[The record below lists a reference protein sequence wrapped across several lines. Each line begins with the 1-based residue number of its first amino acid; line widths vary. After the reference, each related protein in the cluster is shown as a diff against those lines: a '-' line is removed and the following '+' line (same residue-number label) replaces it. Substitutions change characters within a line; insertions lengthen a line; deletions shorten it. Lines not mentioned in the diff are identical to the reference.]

1 MGSTRIPKVV
11 PKDVEGI
18 MRMAEG
24 SVLVVDDDFL
34 IRESLT
40 ELFRLEG
47 YEVHAAQ
54 GGSEALRGLA
64 SHTYDVV
71 FSDINMPGVSGFDLL
86 REVNLKYPET
96 RVVLITGFGEV
107 QTAVQA
113 IKQGAYD
120 YVQKPLVDE
129 DIKMIARRVME
140 QKRLSE
146 ENRYLRQRLGMRPKF
161 ANFVGQDPKIAKIF
175 EIIEAIAD
183 TKTTV
188 MITGESG
195 TGKTLIA
202 RAIHYNSSRRNGPFV
217 EVSCGALPE
226 TLLESE
232 LFGHVEGSFTGA
244 ISDKIGKFE
253 LAHGGTIFLD
263 EINTASPALQVKL
276 LRAIQERE
284 FERVGGTETIS
295 FDVRFIL
302 ATNYD
307 LRQEVEDG
315 NFRKDLFYRVNVVPI
330 HMPPLRERV
339 GDIALLADHFV
350 RLYARQNRC
359 AVSGITP
366 EAMARLR
373 QYAWPGNVRELE
385 NAIEAAVVLRK
396 NGMIDVGDLP
406 PTIVGKGEPERLPLR
421 EALLRAERDIIE
433 NALRMHNWRR
443 QPTAAMLQIDRTTLF
458 KKMRAH
464 GLLRGDAEEEA
475 GDSA

>member
-1 MGSTRIPKVV
+1 MP
-11 PKDVEGI
+11 EGT
-18 MRMAEG
+18 
-24 SVLVVDDDFL
+24 VLVVDDDFL
-34 IRESLT
+34 IRDSLS
-40 ELFRLEG
+40 EMLRMEG
-47 YEVHAAQ
+47 YDVEAAQ
-54 GGSEALRGLA
+54 DGHEALRRLA

-71 FSDINMPGVSGFDLL
+71 FTDINMREVTGFDVL

-96 RVVLITGFGEV
+96 QVVLITGFGEV

-120 YVQKPLVDE
+120 YVQKPLVD
-129 DIKMIARRVME
+129 DNIKMIVRRVTE
-140 QKRLSE
+140 QKRLTE

-161 ANFVGQDPKIAKIF
+161 ANFVGQDPKIRRIF
-175 EIIEAIAD
+175 EVIEAIAD

-202 RAIHYNSSRRNGPFV
+202 RAVHYNSSRRNGPFV

-244 ISDKIGKFE
+244 TADKIGKFE

-263 EINTASPALQVKL
+263 EINTASPGLQVKL

-295 FDVRFIL
+295 LDVRFIL
-302 ATNYD
+302 ATNFD
-307 LRQEVEDG
+307 LREQVEEG
-315 NFRKDLFYRVNVVPI
+315 TFRKDLFYRVNVVPI
-330 HMPPLRERV
+330 QMPPLRERV
-339 GDIALLADHFV
+339 GDIGLLAEHFL

-359 AVSGITP
+359 NVTGITP
-366 EAMARLR
+366 EAEARLR
-373 QYAWPGNVRELE
+373 QYSWPGNVRELE

-396 NGMIDVGDLP
+396 EGMIDVRDLP
-406 PTIVGKGEPERLPLR
+406 ATITGKGEPAQLPLK

-433 NALRMHNWRR
+433 NALRMNNWRR
-443 QPTAAMLQIDRTTLF
+443 QPTAAMLDIDRTTLF
-458 KKMRAH
+458 KKMRTH
-464 GLLRGDAEEEA
+464 GLVRDEADGDGEEE
-475 GDSA
+475 

>member
-1 MGSTRIPKVV
+1 MSEGRI
-11 PKDVEGI
+11 
-18 MRMAEG
+18 
-24 SVLVVDDDFL
+24 LVVDDDYL

-40 ELFRLEG
+40 EMFRLDA
-47 YEVHAAQ
+47 YEVEAAQ
-54 GGSEALRGLA
+54 GGHEALTRLA
-64 SHTYDVV
+64 AHTYDIV
-71 FSDINMPGVSGFDLL
+71 FTDINMPEVTGFDIL

-96 RVVLITGFGEV
+96 QVVLVTGFGEI

-129 DIKMIARRVME
+129 DIKLIARRVME

-161 ANFVGQDPKIAKIF
+161 ANFVGQDHKIKKVF
-175 EIIEAIAD
+175 EVIEAIAD

-244 ISDKIGKFE
+244 TSDKIGKFE

-263 EINTASPALQVKL
+263 EINTASPGLQVKL

-284 FERVGGTETIS
+284 FERVGGTETITL
-295 FDVRFIL
+295 DVRFVL
-302 ATNYD
+302 ATNLD
-307 LRQEVEDG
+307 LREQVAEG
-315 NFRKDLFYRVNVVPI
+315 TFRKDLFYRVNVVPI
-330 HMPPLRERV
+330 HMAPLRDRTA
-339 GDIALLADHFV
+339 DILLLAEHFLN
-350 RLYARQNRC
+350 LYARQNGKQVMGLSLD
-359 AVSGITP
+359 AQVHLKNHT
-366 EAMARLR
+366 
-373 QYAWPGNVRELE
+373 WPGNVRELE
-385 NAIEAAVVLRK
+385 NAIETAVVLCR
-396 NGMIDVGDLP
+396 GEEITLADLP
-406 PTIVGKGEPERLPLR
+406 TTIATASEPRQLPLKQ
-421 EALLRAERDIIE
+421 ALERAERKIIE
-433 NALRMHNWRR
+433 STLKLNSGRR
-443 QPTAAMLQIDRTTLF
+443 QPTATMLAIDRTTLF
-458 KKMRAH
+458 KKMRTY
-464 GLLRGDAEEEA
+464 GLLREDGRSR
-475 GDSA
+475 SAT

>member
-1 MGSTRIPKVV
+1 MS
-11 PKDVEGI
+11 
-18 MRMAEG
+18 EG
-24 SVLVVDDDFL
+24 SILVVDDDFL
-34 IRESLT
+34 IRESLS
-40 ELFRLEG
+40 ELLRLEG
-47 YEVHAAQ
+47 YQVVAAP
-54 GGSEALRGLA
+54 GGPEAMQKLA
-64 SHTYDVV
+64 AHTYDVV
-71 FSDINMPGVSGFDLL
+71 FTDINMPEVTGFDIL

-96 RVVLITGFGEV
+96 QVVLITGFGEI

-120 YVQKPLVDE
+120 YVQKPLID
-129 DIKMIARRVME
+129 DNIKMIARRVME

-161 ANFVGQDPKIAKIF
+161 ANFVGQDHKIKKVF

-244 ISDKIGKFE
+244 TSDKIGKFE

-263 EINTASPALQVKL
+263 EINTATASLQVKL

-284 FERVGGTETIS
+284 FERVGGTETITL
-295 FDVRFIL
+295 DVRFVL
-302 ATNYD
+302 ATNFD
-307 LRQEVEDG
+307 LREQVEEG
-315 NFRKDLFYRVNVVPI
+315 TFRKDLFYRVNVVPI

-339 GDIALLADHFV
+339 GDIPLLAGHF
-350 RLYARQNRC
+350 LQMYAKQNQKDPR
-359 AVSGITP
+359 VLTITP
-366 EAMARLR
+366 DAMVRMK
-373 QYAWPGNVRELE
+373 QCAWPGNVRELE
-385 NAIEAAVVLRK
+385 NAIETAVVLCK
-396 NGMIDVGDLP
+396 GSEIAVDDLP
-406 PTIVGKGEPERLPLR
+406 AGITSTADRQRLPLK
-421 EALLRAERDIIE
+421 EALVDAEREIIE
-433 NALRMHNWRR
+433 GALKLNGWRR
-443 QPTAAMLQIDRTTLF
+443 QPTAAMLEIDRTTLF
-458 KKMRAH
+458 KKMRSH
-464 GLLRGDAEEEA
+464 GLLRDEA
-475 GDSA
+475 NVGSETE

>member
-1 MGSTRIPKVV
+1 MS
-11 PKDVEGI
+11 
-18 MRMAEG
+18 EG

-34 IRESLT
+34 IRESLS
-40 ELFRLEG
+40 ELLKLER
-47 YEVHAAQ
+47 YDVEAAQ
-54 GGSEALRGLA
+54 SGHEALRKLA

-71 FSDINMPGVSGFDLL
+71 FTDINMPEVSGFDVL

-120 YVQKPLVDE
+120 YIQKPLAD
-129 DIKMIARRVME
+129 DSIKIIVRRVTE
-140 QKRLSE
+140 QKRLAE

-161 ANFVGQDPKIAKIF
+161 ANFVGQDLKVKKIF
-175 EIIEAIAD
+175 EVIEAIAD

-244 ISDKIGKFE
+244 TADKIGKFE

-263 EINTASPALQVKL
+263 EINTASPGLQVKL

-284 FERVGGTETIS
+284 FERVGGTETITL
-295 FDVRFIL
+295 DVRFIL

-307 LRQEVEDG
+307 LRESVEDG
-315 NFRKDLFYRVNVVPI
+315 TFRKDLFYRVNVVPI

-339 GDIALLADHFV
+339 GDIQLLAEHFL

-359 AVSGITP
+359 NVVGIGP

-385 NAIEAAVVLRK
+385 NALEAAVVLRK
-396 NGMIDVGDLP
+396 EGAIGVADLP
-406 PTIVGKGEPERLPLR
+406 ATITGKGDSDRLPLK

-433 NALRMHNWRR
+433 NALRVNNWRR
-443 QPTAAMLQIDRTTLF
+443 QPTATMLAIDRTTLF
-458 KKMRAH
+458 KKMRFH
-464 GLLRGDAEEEA
+464 GLLRGDADEEA
-475 GDSA
+475 ENE

>member
-1 MGSTRIPKVV
+1 
-11 PKDVEGI
+11 
-18 MRMAEG
+18 MAEG
-24 SVLVVDDDFL
+24 NVLVVDDDFL
-34 IRESLT
+34 VRESVS
-40 ELFRLEG
+40 ELLRLEG
-47 YEVHAAQ
+47 YDVQTAPSGHD
-54 GGSEALRGLA
+54 ALRSLA
-64 SHTYDVV
+64 SHTFDVV
-71 FSDINMPGVSGFDLL
+71 FTDINMPEVNGFDLL

-113 IKQGAYD
+113 IKRGAYD
-120 YVQKPLVDE
+120 YVQKPVADD
-129 DIKMIARRVME
+129 DIKMIAHRVME
-140 QKRLSE
+140 QKRLTE

-161 ANFVGQDPKIAKIF
+161 ANFVGQDPKIQKIF

-263 EINTASPALQVKL
+263 EINTASPSLQVKL

-295 FDVRFIL
+295 LDVRFIL

-339 GDIALLADHFV
+339 GDIPLLAEHFL

-359 AVSGITP
+359 SVTGISP
-366 EAMARLR
+366 EAMLRLK
-373 QYAWPGNVRELE
+373 QYQWPGNVRELE
-385 NAIEAAVVLRK
+385 NALEAAVVLRK
-396 NGMIDVGDLP
+396 EGELGVGDLP
-406 PTIVGKGEPERLPLR
+406 ATIAGKGSPEPLPLK

-433 NALRMHNWRR
+433 HALRIHNWRR
-443 QPTAAMLQIDRTTLF
+443 QPTAAMLAIDRTTLF
-458 KKMRAH
+458 KKMRLH
-464 GLLRGDAEEEA
+464 GLVREDAEE
-475 GDSA
+475 DSRTR

>member
-1 MGSTRIPKVV
+1 
-11 PKDVEGI
+11 
-18 MRMAEG
+18 MAEG
-24 SVLVVDDDFL
+24 RILVVDDDFL
-34 IRESLT
+34 IRESLS
-40 ELFRLEG
+40 ELLRVEE
-47 YEVHAAQ
+47 YEVDAAP
-54 GGSEALRGLA
+54 GGPEALQLLA
-64 SHTYDVV
+64 AHTYDIV
-71 FSDINMPGVSGFDLL
+71 FTDINMPEVTGFDIL

-96 RVVLITGFGEV
+96 HVVLITGFGEI

-120 YVQKPLVDE
+120 YVQKPLID
-129 DIKMIARRVME
+129 DNIRMIVRRVME
-140 QKRLSE
+140 QKRLNE

-161 ANFVGQDPKIAKIF
+161 ANFVGQDHKVKKIF
-175 EIIEAIAD
+175 EVIEAIAD

-226 TLLESE
+226 TLLETE

-244 ISDKIGKFE
+244 TSDKIGKFE
-253 LAHGGTIFLD
+253 LAHGGTVFLD
-263 EINTASPALQVKL
+263 EINTASQGLQVKL

-295 FDVRFIL
+295 LDVRFIL

-339 GDIALLADHFV
+339 GDIPLLAEHFLKV
-350 RLYARQNRC
+350 YAKQNGRDPA
-359 AVSGITP
+359 AVTISP
-366 EAMARLR
+366 DAMLGLK
-373 QYAWPGNVRELE
+373 QYSWPGNVRELE
-385 NAIEAAVVLRK
+385 NAMETAIVLCH
-396 NGMIDVGDLP
+396 GVAITVEDLP
-406 PTIVGKGEPERLPLR
+406 ASITCTPDRDRLPLR
-421 EALLRAERDIIE
+421 DALIRAERDIIE
-433 NALRMHNWRR
+433 NALRQNGWASRSGSRLPRCSRSTAPPSSRR
-443 QPTAAMLQIDRTTLF
+443 CACTGCCARTPP
-458 KKMRAH
+458 
-464 GLLRGDAEEEA
+464 
-475 GDSA
+475 

>member
-1 MGSTRIPKVV
+1 MS
-11 PKDVEGI
+11 EGNI
-18 MRMAEG
+18 
-24 SVLVVDDDFL
+24 LVVDDDFL
-34 IRESLT
+34 IRESLS
-40 ELFRLEG
+40 ELLSLESYDVDSAPG
-47 YEVHAAQ
+47 GPEAMQKLAA
-54 GGSEALRGLA
+54 
-64 SHTYDVV
+64 HTYDVV
-71 FSDINMPGVSGFDLL
+71 FTDINMPEVTGFDLL

-96 RVVLITGFGEV
+96 QVVLITGFGEI

-120 YVQKPLVDE
+120 YVQKPLVD
-129 DIKMIARRVME
+129 DNIKMIVRRVME

-161 ANFVGQDPKIAKIF
+161 ANFVGQDHKIKKVF

-226 TLLESE
+226 NLLESE

-244 ISDKIGKFE
+244 TSDKIGKFE

-263 EINTASPALQVKL
+263 EINTASQGLQVKL

-284 FERVGGTETIS
+284 FERVGGTETITL
-295 FDVRFIL
+295 DVRFIL
-302 ATNYD
+302 ATNFD
-307 LRQEVEDG
+307 LREQVEEG
-315 NFRKDLFYRVNVVPI
+315 TFRKDLFYRVNVVPI

-339 GDIALLADHFV
+339 GDIPLLAEHFL
-350 RLYARQNRC
+350 RLYAKQNGRETGEIGL
-359 AVSGITP
+359 SP
-366 EAMARLR
+366 EAVVRLK

-385 NAIEAAVVLRK
+385 NAIETAVVLCR
-396 NGMIDVGDLP
+396 GDEITPEDLP
-406 PTIVGKGEPERLPLR
+406 GSVTSTAERQRLPLK
-421 EALLRAERDIIE
+421 EALIHAEREIIE
-433 NALRMHNWRR
+433 NALKLNGWRR
-443 QPTAAMLQIDRTTLF
+443 QPTAAMLEIDRTTLF
-458 KKMRAH
+458 KKMRLH
-464 GLLRGDAEEEA
+464 NLLRDEA
-475 GDSA
+475 KAGVETE

>member
-1 MGSTRIPKVV
+1 
-11 PKDVEGI
+11 
-18 MRMAEG
+18 MAEG
-24 SVLVVDDDFL
+24 TILVVDDDFL

-40 ELFRLEG
+40 ELLRGED
-47 YEVHAAQ
+47 YHVDAAP
-54 GGSEALRGLA
+54 GGAEALQRLA
-64 SHTYDVV
+64 AHSYDIV
-71 FSDINMPGVSGFDLL
+71 FTDINMPEVTGFDIL
-86 REVNLKYPET
+86 RDVNLKYPET
-96 RVVLITGFGEV
+96 QVVLITGFGEI

-113 IKQGAYD
+113 IKQGAHD
-120 YVQKPLVDE
+120 YVQKPLID
-129 DIKMIARRVME
+129 DNIRMICRRIME

-161 ANFVGQDPKIAKIF
+161 ANFVGQDHQIKKVF
-175 EIIEAIAD
+175 ETIEAIAD

-244 ISDKIGKFE
+244 TTDKIGKFE
-253 LAHGGTIFLD
+253 LAHGGSVFLD
-263 EINTASPALQVKL
+263 EINTASQALQVKL

-295 FDVRFIL
+295 LDVRFIL

-330 HMPPLRERV
+330 HMPALRERV
-339 GDIALLADHFV
+339 GDIPLLARHFLA
-350 RLYARQNRC
+350 LYAKQN
-359 AVSGITP
+359 GIDP
-366 EAMARLR
+366 ESLSIAPDAMMQLK
-373 QYAWPGNVRELE
+373 QYSWPGNVRELE
-385 NAIEAAVVLRK
+385 NAIETAVVLAHD
-396 NGMIDVGDLP
+396 DVLTVDDLP
-406 PTIVGKGEPERLPLR
+406 VSITTQSDRKRLPLR
-421 EALLRAERDIIE
+421 EALEEAEREIIQD
-433 NALRMHNWRR
+433 ALRLNGWRR
-443 QPTAAMLQIDRTTLF
+443 QPTADMLEIDRTTLF
-458 KKMRAH
+458 KKMRMH
-464 GLLRGDAEEEA
+464 GLLEEESTVGA
-475 GDSA
+475 DRG

>member
-1 MGSTRIPKVV
+1 MS
-11 PKDVEGI
+11 
-18 MRMAEG
+18 EG

-34 IRESLT
+34 IRESLS
-40 ELFRLEG
+40 ELLKLER
-47 YEVHAAQ
+47 YDVEAAQ
-54 GGSEALRGLA
+54 SGHEALRKLA

-71 FSDINMPGVSGFDLL
+71 FTDINMPEVSGFDVL

-120 YVQKPLVDE
+120 YIQKPLAD
-129 DIKMIARRVME
+129 DSIKIIVRRVTE
-140 QKRLSE
+140 QKRLAE

-161 ANFVGQDPKIAKIF
+161 ANFVGQDLKVKKIF
-175 EIIEAIAD
+175 EVIEAIAD

-244 ISDKIGKFE
+244 TADKIGKFE

-263 EINTASPALQVKL
+263 EINTASPGLQVKL

-284 FERVGGTETIS
+284 FERVGGTETITL
-295 FDVRFIL
+295 DVRFIL

-307 LRQEVEDG
+307 LRESVEDG
-315 NFRKDLFYRVNVVPI
+315 TFRKDLFYRVNVVP
-330 HMPPLRERV
+330 
-339 GDIALLADHFV
+339 
-350 RLYARQNRC
+350 
-359 AVSGITP
+359 
-366 EAMARLR
+366 
-373 QYAWPGNVRELE
+373 
-385 NAIEAAVVLRK
+385 
-396 NGMIDVGDLP
+396 
-406 PTIVGKGEPERLPLR
+406 
-421 EALLRAERDIIE
+421 
-433 NALRMHNWRR
+433 
-443 QPTAAMLQIDRTTLF
+443 
-458 KKMRAH
+458 
-464 GLLRGDAEEEA
+464 
-475 GDSA
+475 

>member
-1 MGSTRIPKVV
+1 
-11 PKDVEGI
+11 
-18 MRMAEG
+18 MAEG

-34 IRESLT
+34 IRESLS
-40 ELFRLEG
+40 ELLRAED
-47 YEVHAAQ
+47 YEVDAAP
-54 GGSEALRGLA
+54 GGPEALQRLA
-64 SHTYDVV
+64 ARTYDIV
-71 FSDINMPGVSGFDLL
+71 FTDINMPEVTGFDIL

-96 RVVLITGFGEV
+96 HVALITGFGEI

-120 YVQKPLVDE
+120 YVQKPLID
-129 DIKMIARRVME
+129 DNIKMICRRIME

-161 ANFVGQDPKIAKIF
+161 ANFVGQDHKIKKVF
-175 EIIEAIAD
+175 EVIEAIAD

-244 ISDKIGKFE
+244 TSDKLGKFE

-263 EINTASPALQVKL
+263 EINTASQGLQVKL

-284 FERVGGTETIS
+284 FERVGGTETITL
-295 FDVRFIL
+295 DVRFIL

-330 HMPPLRERV
+330 HMPPLRDRV
-339 GDIALLADHFV
+339 ADIALLAGHF
-350 RLYARQNRC
+350 LQMYAKQ
-359 AVSGITP
+359 SGRDPRALAIAP
-366 EAMARLR
+366 EAMVRLK
-373 QYAWPGNVRELE
+373 QYSWPGNVRELE
-385 NAIEAAVVLRK
+385 NAVETAVVLCH
-396 NGMIDVGDLP
+396 GDVIGVEDLP
-406 PTIVGKGEPERLPLR
+406 ASIISTADRQRLPLR
-421 EALLRAERDIIE
+421 EALVQAEREIIE
-433 NALRMHNWRR
+433 NALRLNGWRR
-443 QPTAAMLQIDRTTLF
+443 QPTAAMLKIDRTTLF
-458 KKMRAH
+458 KTMRMH
-464 GLLRGDAEEEA
+464 GLLRE
-475 GDSA
+475 DSAVGAEAQ

>member
-1 MGSTRIPKVV
+1 MS
-11 PKDVEGI
+11 
-18 MRMAEG
+18 EG

-34 IRESLT
+34 IRESLSELLHT
-40 ELFRLEG
+40 ES
-47 YEVHAAQ
+47 YDVDVAQ
-54 GGSEALRGLA
+54 GGREALNRLA
-64 SHTYDVV
+64 AHTYDVV
-71 FSDINMPGVSGFDLL
+71 FTDINMPDVTGFEVL

-96 RVVLITGFGEV
+96 QVVLITGFGEI

-120 YVQKPLVDE
+120 YVQKPLMD
-129 DIKMIARRVME
+129 DNIKMIARRVME

-161 ANFVGQDPKIAKIF
+161 ANFVGQDYKVQKIF

-244 ISDKIGKFE
+244 TSDKIGKFE

-263 EINTASPALQVKL
+263 EINTASPGLQVKL

-284 FERVGGTETIS
+284 FERVGGTETITL
-295 FDVRFIL
+295 DVRFIL
-302 ATNYD
+302 ATNFD
-307 LRQEVEDG
+307 LRASVEDG
-315 NFRKDLFYRVNVVPI
+315 TFRKDLFYRVNVVPI
-330 HMPPLRERV
+330 HMPPLRDRV
-339 GDIALLADHFV
+339 SDISLLAGHFLH
-350 RLYARQNRC
+350 LYARQNRKP
-359 AVSGITP
+359 VKTLTP
-366 EAMARLR
+366 EAMMRLK

-385 NAIEAAVVLRK
+385 NAIETAVVLCH
-396 NGMIDVGDLP
+396 GEAIAPEDLP
-406 PTIVGKGEPERLPLR
+406 SSITSTGESRALPLKD
-421 EALLRAERDIIE
+421 ALVAAEREIIE
-433 NALRMHNWRR
+433 KALKLNNGRR
-443 QPTAAMLQIDRTTLF
+443 QPTAAMLGIDRTTLF
-458 KKMRAH
+458 KKMRIH
-464 GLLRGDAEEEA
+464 GLLGDEAPVSAEQ
-475 GDSA
+475 G

>member
-1 MGSTRIPKVV
+1 
-11 PKDVEGI
+11 
-18 MRMAEG
+18 MAEG

-34 IRESLT
+34 IRESVS
-40 ELFRLEG
+40 ELLRLEG
-47 YEVHAAQ
+47 YDVQTAHS
-54 GGSEALRGLA
+54 GHDALRSLA
-64 SHTYDVV
+64 SHTFDII
-71 FSDINMPGVSGFDLL
+71 FTDINMPEISGFDLL

-120 YVQKPLVDE
+120 YVQKPVADD

-140 QKRLSE
+140 QKRLTE

-161 ANFVGQDPKIAKIF
+161 ANFVGQDPKIQKIF

-263 EINTASPALQVKL
+263 EINTASPSLQVKL

-284 FERVGGTETIS
+284 FERVGGTETVS
-295 FDVRFIL
+295 LDVRFIL

-339 GDIALLADHFV
+339 GDIPLLAEHFL

-359 AVSGITP
+359 SVTGISP
-366 EAMARLR
+366 EAMLRLK
-373 QYAWPGNVRELE
+373 QYQWPGNVRELE
-385 NAIEAAVVLRK
+385 NALEAAVVLRK
-396 NGMIDVGDLP
+396 EGELGVGDLP
-406 PTIVGKGEPERLPLR
+406 ATITGKGSPEPLPLK

-433 NALRMHNWRR
+433 HALRIHNWRR
-443 QPTAAMLQIDRTTLF
+443 QPTAAMLAIDRTTLF
-458 KKMRAH
+458 KKMRLH
-464 GLLRGDAEEEA
+464 GLVREDAEE
-475 GDSA
+475 DSRTP

>member
-1 MGSTRIPKVV
+1 MSDGRI
-11 PKDVEGI
+11 
-18 MRMAEG
+18 
-24 SVLVVDDDFL
+24 LVVDDDFL
-34 IRESLT
+34 IRESLS
-40 ELFRLEG
+40 ELLRLEG
-47 YEVHAAQ
+47 YDVEAAQ
-54 GGSEALRGLA
+54 GGHEALTRLA
-64 SHTYDVV
+64 AHTYDVV
-71 FSDINMPGVSGFDLL
+71 YTDINMPEVTGFDVL

-96 RVVLITGFGEV
+96 QVVLITGFGEI

-120 YVQKPLVDE
+120 YIQKPLVDD

-161 ANFVGQDPKIAKIF
+161 ANFVGQDHKVKKVF
-175 EIIEAIAD
+175 EVIEAIAD
-183 TKTTV
+183 TKTTA

-244 ISDKIGKFE
+244 TSDKVGKFE

-263 EINTASPALQVKL
+263 EINTASPGLQVKL

-295 FDVRFIL
+295 LDVRFIL
-302 ATNYD
+302 ATNFD
-307 LRQEVEDG
+307 LREQVEDG
-315 NFRKDLFYRVNVVPI
+315 TFRKDLFYRVNVVPI

-339 GDIALLADHFV
+339 GDIPLLAEHFL
-350 RLYARQNRC
+350 RTYARQNRKH
-359 AVSGITP
+359 VKGISA
-366 EAMARLR
+366 EAMGRLKH
-373 QYAWPGNVRELE
+373 YSWPGNIRELE
-385 NAIEAAVVLRK
+385 NAIETSVVLCK
-396 NGMIDVGDLP
+396 AAEIGPDDLP
-406 PTIVGKGEPERLPLR
+406 ATVTNRGESQRLPLK
-421 EALLRAERDIIE
+421 EALERAERSIIE
-433 NALRMHNWRR
+433 GALKLNNGRR
-443 QPTAAMLQIDRTTLF
+443 QPTAAMLEIDRTTLF

-464 GLLRGDAEEEA
+464 GLLREDATLETDN
-475 GDSA
+475 G

>member
-1 MGSTRIPKVV
+1 MSEGRI
-11 PKDVEGI
+11 
-18 MRMAEG
+18 
-24 SVLVVDDDFL
+24 LVVDDDYL

-40 ELFRLEG
+40 EMFRLDA
-47 YEVHAAQ
+47 YEVEAAQ
-54 GGSEALRGLA
+54 GGHEALTRLA
-64 SHTYDVV
+64 AHTYDIV
-71 FSDINMPGVSGFDLL
+71 FTDINMPEVTGFDIL

-96 RVVLITGFGEV
+96 QVVLVTGFGEI

-129 DIKMIARRVME
+129 DIKLIARRVME

-161 ANFVGQDPKIAKIF
+161 ANFVGQDHKIKKVF

-244 ISDKIGKFE
+244 TSDKIGKFE

-263 EINTASPALQVKL
+263 EINTASPGLQVKL

-284 FERVGGTETIS
+284 FERVGGTETITL
-295 FDVRFIL
+295 DVRFVL
-302 ATNYD
+302 ATNLD
-307 LRQEVEDG
+307 LREQVAEG
-315 NFRKDLFYRVNVVPI
+315 TFRKDLFYRVNVVPI
-330 HMPPLRERV
+330 HMAPLRDRTA
-339 GDIALLADHFV
+339 DILLLAEHFLN
-350 RLYARQNRC
+350 LYARQNGKQVMGLSLD
-359 AVSGITP
+359 AQVHLKNHT
-366 EAMARLR
+366 
-373 QYAWPGNVRELE
+373 WPGNVRELE
-385 NAIEAAVVLRK
+385 NAIETAVVLCR
-396 NGMIDVGDLP
+396 GEEITLADLP
-406 PTIVGKGEPERLPLR
+406 TTIATASEPRQLPLKQ
-421 EALLRAERDIIE
+421 ALERAERKIIE
-433 NALRMHNWRR
+433 STLKLNSGRR
-443 QPTAAMLQIDRTTLF
+443 QPTATMLAIDRTTLF
-458 KKMRAH
+458 KKMRTY
-464 GLLRGDAEEEA
+464 GLLREDGRSR
-475 GDSA
+475 SAT

>member
-1 MGSTRIPKVV
+1 
-11 PKDVEGI
+11 
-18 MRMAEG
+18 MAEG

-34 IRESLT
+34 IRESLS
-40 ELFRLEG
+40 ELLRVEG
-47 YEVHAAQ
+47 YEVDSAP
-54 GGSEALRGLA
+54 GGPEALQRLA
-64 SHTYDVV
+64 AHSYDII
-71 FSDINMPGVSGFDLL
+71 FTDINMPDVTGFDIL

-96 RVVLITGFGEV
+96 QIVLITGFGEI

-120 YVQKPLVDE
+120 YVQKPLID
-129 DIKMIARRVME
+129 DNIKMIVRRVME

-161 ANFVGQDPKIAKIF
+161 ANFVGQDHKIKKVF

-183 TKTTV
+183 TRTTV

-226 TLLESE
+226 NLLESE

-244 ISDKIGKFE
+244 TSDKIGKFE

-263 EINTASPALQVKL
+263 EINTASQSLQVKL

-295 FDVRFIL
+295 LDVRFVL

-307 LRQEVEDG
+307 LRREVEQG

-330 HMPPLRERV
+330 HMPALRERV
-339 GDIALLADHFV
+339 SDIPLLAEHF
-350 RLYARQNRC
+350 LQACAKQNSKDPR
-359 AVSGITP
+359 SMSLSP
-366 EAMARLR
+366 EAMVRLKH
-373 QYAWPGNVRELE
+373 YPWPGNVRELE
-385 NAIEAAVVLRK
+385 NAIETAVVLSQSEVI
-396 NGMIDVGDLP
+396 GVDDLP
-406 PTIVGKGEPERLPLR
+406 ASITSTADRQRLPLR
-421 EALLRAERDIIE
+421 EALVEAEREIIE
-433 NALRMHNWRR
+433 SALRLNSWRR
-443 QPTAAMLQIDRTTLF
+443 QPTAAMLEIDRTTLF
-458 KKMRAH
+458 KKMRMH
-464 GLLRGDAEEEA
+464 GLLRENSVVGAEAE
-475 GDSA
+475 

>member
-1 MGSTRIPKVV
+1 
-11 PKDVEGI
+11 
-18 MRMAEG
+18 MAEG

-34 IRESLT
+34 IRESVS
-40 ELFRLEG
+40 ELLRLEG
-47 YEVHAAQ
+47 YDVQTAHS
-54 GGSEALRGLA
+54 GHDALRSLA
-64 SHTYDVV
+64 SHTFDII
-71 FSDINMPGVSGFDLL
+71 FTDINMPEISGFDLL

-120 YVQKPLVDE
+120 YVQKPVADD

-140 QKRLSE
+140 QKRLTE

-161 ANFVGQDPKIAKIF
+161 ANFVGQDPKIQKIF

-195 TGKTLIA
+195 TGKTRIA

-263 EINTASPALQVKL
+263 EINTASPSLQVKL

-284 FERVGGTETIS
+284 FERVGGTETVS
-295 FDVRFIL
+295 LDVRFIL

-339 GDIALLADHFV
+339 GDIPLLAEHFL

-359 AVSGITP
+359 SVTGISP
-366 EAMARLR
+366 EAMLRLK
-373 QYAWPGNVRELE
+373 QYQWPGNVRELE
-385 NAIEAAVVLRK
+385 NALEAAVVLRK
-396 NGMIDVGDLP
+396 EGELGVGDLP
-406 PTIVGKGEPERLPLR
+406 ATITGKGSPEPLPLK

-433 NALRMHNWRR
+433 HALRIHNWRR
-443 QPTAAMLQIDRTTLF
+443 QPTAAMLAIDRTTLF
-458 KKMRAH
+458 KKMRLH
-464 GLLRGDAEEEA
+464 GLVREDAEE
-475 GDSA
+475 DSRTP

>member
-1 MGSTRIPKVV
+1 
-11 PKDVEGI
+11 
-18 MRMAEG
+18 MADG
-24 SVLVVDDDFL
+24 SVLIVDDDFL
-34 IRESLT
+34 IRESLS
-40 ELFRLEG
+40 EFLRQEN
-47 YEVHAAQ
+47 YEVDTAQ
-54 GGSEALRGLA
+54 GGHEALRKLA
-64 SHTYDVV
+64 SHTYDLI
-71 FSDINMPGVSGFDLL
+71 FTDINMPEVNGFDIL

-96 RVVLITGFGEV
+96 KVALITGFGEV
-107 QTAVQA
+107 ETAVRA

-129 DIKMIARRVME
+129 NIRLIARRVVE
-140 QKRLSE
+140 QKRLAE

-161 ANFVGQDPKIAKIF
+161 ANFVGQDPKIQKVF

-188 MITGESG
+188 LITGESG

-244 ISDKIGKFE
+244 TSDKIGKFE

-284 FERVGGTETIS
+284 FERVGGTETITL
-295 FDVRFIL
+295 DVRFIL

-315 NFRKDLFYRVNVVPI
+315 NFRKDLFYRVNVVPL

-339 GDIALLADHFV
+339 GDIPLLAEHFL

-359 AVSGITP
+359 AVTGITP

-373 QYAWPGNVRELE
+373 GYSWPGNVRELE

-396 NGMIDVGDLP
+396 EGMIAVGDLP
-406 PTIVGKGEPERLPLR
+406 ATITGSDEPEQLPLK
-421 EALLRAERDIIE
+421 EALLRAERAIIE

-443 QPTAAMLQIDRTTLF
+443 QPTADMLAIDRTTLF
-458 KKMRAH
+458 KKMRLH
-464 GLLRGDAEEEA
+464 GLLPSEA
-475 GDSA
+475 KADN

>member
-1 MGSTRIPKVV
+1 MS
-11 PKDVEGI
+11 
-18 MRMAEG
+18 EG

-40 ELFRLEG
+40 ELLRLESYDVEATPNG
-47 YEVHAAQ
+47 Q
-54 GGSEALRGLA
+54 EALRRLA

-71 FSDINMPGVSGFDLL
+71 FTDINMPEVSGFDLL

-96 RVVLITGFGEV
+96 HVVLVTGFGEV

-129 DIKMIARRVME
+129 NIRMIVRRVME
-140 QKRLSE
+140 QKRLAE

-161 ANFVGQDPKIAKIF
+161 ANFVGQDPKIKRVF
-175 EIIEAIAD
+175 EVIEAIAD

-188 MITGESG
+188 LITGESG

-202 RAIHYNSSRRNGPFV
+202 RAVHYNSSRRAGPFV

-244 ISDKIGKFE
+244 ISNKIGKFE

-284 FERVGGTETIS
+284 FERVGGTDTIS
-295 FDVRFIL
+295 LDVRFIL

-307 LRQEVEDG
+307 LREQVEDG
-315 NFRKDLFYRVNVVPI
+315 TFRKDLFYRVNVVPI

-339 GDIALLADHFV
+339 EDILLLADHFL

-359 AVSGITP
+359 AVTGITP

-373 QYAWPGNVRELE
+373 HYNWPGNVRELE
-385 NAIEAAVVLRK
+385 NAIEAAVVLRRE
-396 NGMIDVGDLP
+396 GMIDVRDLP
-406 PTIVGKGEPERLPLR
+406 ATITGKGEPDRLPLR
-421 EALLRAERDIIE
+421 EALVRAERDIIE
-433 NALRMHNWRR
+433 TALRLNNWRR
-443 QPTAAMLQIDRTTLF
+443 QPTATMLAIDRTTLF
-458 KKMRAH
+458 KKMRLH
-464 GLLRGDAEEEA
+464 GLLREGMDEDDGEP
-475 GDSA
+475 G